1 MKISKSDID
10 LLAYT
15 LKEHNLTAVEYNDS
29 NFSLKLENNGASNA
43 APFFSEQ
50 SKFENQTIKE
60 DVKANE
66 EEKVEEKPN
75 NYYEVKSPIVGNYYS
90 TKRPGE
96 PNIVEIG
103 DYVNEGDVIAIVEAM
118 KVMNEVKSPVSG
130 TVKEIVAVSG
140 EFIDAMSVLM
150 KIDKGE

>member
-10 LLAYT
+10 LLANT
-15 LKEHNLTAVEYNDS
+15 LKEHNLTGVEYSDS
-29 NFSLKLENNGASNA
+29 NFSLKLENNGASNV
-43 APFFSEQ
+43 APFFSEK
-50 SKFENQTIKE
+50 SKFENQTIVE
-60 DVKANE
+60 DVEANE
-66 EEKVEEKPN
+66 EEVEVKKE

>member
-10 LLAYT
+10 LLADT
-15 LKEHNLTAVEYNDS
+15 LKEHNLTAVEYSDS
-29 NFSLKLENNGASNA
+29 NFSLKLENNGASNV
-43 APFFSEQ
+43 APFFSES
-50 SKFENQTIKE
+50 SKFENQTIEE

-66 EEKVEEKPN
+66 VEVTEKPS
-75 NYYEVKSPIVGNYYS
+75 NYFEVKSPIVGNYYS